1 MPYTLENSKAES
13 ATLSW
18 VRDIV
23 RDWKEMIGSKTNM
36 QMSLRLNGGTVK
48 NHNDVYDGYARM
60 VKTTDAAHILG
71 SLAIGLL

>member
-1 MPYTLENSKAES
+1 MVETE
-13 ATLSW
+13 
-18 VRDIV
+18 
-23 RDWKEMIGSKTNM
+23 TNM

-60 VKTTDAAHILG
+60 VKTTDAAHILD